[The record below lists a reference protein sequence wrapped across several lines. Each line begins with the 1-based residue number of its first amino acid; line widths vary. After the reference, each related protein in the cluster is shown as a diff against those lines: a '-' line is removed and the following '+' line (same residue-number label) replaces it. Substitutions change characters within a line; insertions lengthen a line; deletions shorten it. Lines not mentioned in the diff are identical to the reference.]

1 MNRVGLD
8 LRKSCA
14 RGTCSLQDLKRVVL
28 AACGTR
34 HFASSSTS
42 NVRSDLRVELTKS
55 KFAYC
60 KRRAL
65 SMSEQVE
72 SVIVFGTLLPLFVL
86 LDRRIEKTQLQSIRS
101 TIIISTTSTALQIHR
116 FIRGRRRL

>member
-1 MNRVGLD
+1 M
-8 LRKSCA
+8 
-14 RGTCSLQDLKRVVL
+14 QDLKRVVL

-86 LDRRIEKTQLQSIRS
+86 LDRRIEKNQLQKLVRRFGVVKVTRRS
-101 TIIISTTSTALQIHR
+101 KGKMNNQSKS
-116 FIRGRRRL
+116 